1 MPMETQNKENRL
13 PLEQRRA
20 RHAWEKAK
28 EGIQAEAEQ
37 ECKKGEYANIAKAL
51 PALIMNSGLMQVMAF
66 CQDEKRKCH
75 QMVALHLRQWLHNQ
89 FNTPIEFEDFM
100 EELMQA
106 DAAKFQRINAEAMA
120 WLKWLRQM
128 AAARQGG

>member
-1 MPMETQNKENRL
+1 MHMETQNKENRL
-13 PLEQRRA
+13 PLEQQRA

-28 EGIQAEAEQ
+28 EGTQAGE

-66 CQDEKRKCH
+66 CQDEKRTCH
-75 QMVALHLRQWLHNQ
+75 QKVALHLREWLHDQ
-89 FNTPIEFEDFM
+89 CGTPIEFEEFM
-100 EELMQA
+100 EKLMQA
-106 DAAKFQRINAEAMA
+106 DAAEFQRINAEAMA

-128 AAARQGG
+128 AAAQNGNP